1 MYPQTKRQAT
11 KKMFFRR
18 DLSRN
23 RNIHI
28 KYQDTEAEKEKDRV
42 FKLFLIIALPQK
54 CKEYK

>member
-1 MYPQTKRQAT
+1 
-11 KKMFFRR
+11 MFFRR

-28 KYQDTEAEKEKDRV
+28 KYQDTQAEKEKDRV

-54 CKEYK
+54 CIEYK